1 MAIIE
6 VNNLGKKY
14 YLGER
19 MSQRSILDSL
29 KTTAKMPYR
38 LARTLFTGETGQR
51 EAFWALKDVS
61 FKVEEGEVLGI
72 IGRNGAGKSTLL
84 KILSRIVA
92 PTEGEIILNGRVGSL
107 LEVGTGFHPELTG
120 RENIFMNGS
129 LLGMSHAEIS
139 KHFDEIV
146 DFSGVEKFLDTPVKF
161 YSSGMY
167 TRLAFSVA
175 AHLRTEILIIDE
187 VLAVGDTEFQKK
199 CLNKMDTVAKSGRT
213 ILFVSH
219 NMNAIKSIC
228 NKICLLQNGSI
239 AGIGRTIEVIDKYL
253 DKHEEDMAEVIYDV
267 NKPGDFEAV
276 LHSVRVKNSSGQITS
291 TIQINEPFQI
301 ELKFE
306 LLASGMRVYPN
317 LHFKDSLGSYV
328 CVTSDSGLDQ
338 HCEMKQKTGCYT
350 MYCQIPGNLLNSGK
364 YHIGVALTSIRPT
377 RVHLYEQDVIII
389 SIIENLDKVP
399 TRHDNDNLSP
409 IPGAFRP
416 LLDWHFKE
424 QP

>member
-38 LARTLFTGETGQR
+38 LARALFTGETGQR

-92 PTEGEIILNGRVGSL
+92 PTEGEVILNGRVGSL

-129 LLGMSHAEIS
+129 LLGMSNAEIN

-146 DFSGVEKFLDTPVKF
+146 EFSGVDKFLDTPVKF

-175 AHLRTEILIIDE
+175 AHLRTEILIVDE

-199 CLNKMDTVAKSGRT
+199 CLNKMDSVAKSGRT

-219 NMNAIKSIC
+219 NMNAVRELCQRGMLLSAGKNIYTGSINACIDRYCSDSEPKSESMNRKILDNDVKLCSIC
-228 NKICLLQNGSI
+228 SNNNNIESADFNCKDTIANQIEFECNKEIPDIHLSFSLRNARNELVFISEKQLDKSDIGGRQAYNLIIPPYLLTPGAYFCSI
-239 AGIGRTIEVIDKYL
+239 ALLVPNSK
-253 DKHEEDMAEVIYDV
+253 IYDSL
-267 NKPGDFEAV
+267 NDFYKINIHEND
-276 LHSVRVKNSSGQITS
+276 SPFKRYSGT
-291 TIQINEPFQI
+291 NY
-301 ELKFE
+301 
-306 LLASGMRVYPN
+306 G
-317 LHFKDSLGSYV
+317 
-328 CVTSDSGLDQ
+328 CVFADCKWEK
-338 HCEMKQKTGCYT
+338 H
-350 MYCQIPGNLLNSGK
+350 
-364 YHIGVALTSIRPT
+364 
-377 RVHLYEQDVIII
+377 
-389 SIIENLDKVP
+389 
-399 TRHDNDNLSP
+399 
-409 IPGAFRP
+409 
-416 LLDWHFKE
+416 
-424 QP
+424 